1 MLWERKNYNNFI
13 YIPDIS
19 ALSYQTV
26 VVRAGN
32 SVNLSCPGTSELSLV
47 STLEWRCIGCSSSN
61 NNLTSSSPPPP
72 SSSSGGRMTSN
83 NGVNSGGSDSSGG
96 TSSVKLVEYAGN
108 GAVVVWTNRERM
120 SLDPLNYALQFFPV
134 KNTDQGEYTCLVNE
148 RRRPEAIV
156 HLIVQGKIK
165 LKILRKDSGCM
176 SIIDFFSPFFCVC
189 VRVRTPC

>member
-1 MLWERKNYNNFI
+1 MGRRKEKKIIIILF
-13 YIPDIS
+13 YISDIS

-61 NNLTSSSPPPP
+61 NNLTSSSPAPP

-83 NGVNSGGSDSSGG
+83 NGVNSGGSDSSGGG

-156 HLIVQGKIK
+156 HLIVQGRK
-165 LKILRKDSGCM
+165 LKTKKILRKDSGCL
-176 SIIDFFSPFFCVC
+176 SIIDFFPLFSC
-189 VRVRTPC
+189 

>member
-47 STLEWRCIGCSSSN
+47 STLEWRCIGCSS

-83 NGVNSGGSDSSGG
+83 NGVNSGGDSSGV
-96 TSSVKLVEYAGN
+96 SVKLVEYAGN

-156 HLIVQGKIK
+156 HLIVQGKTK
-165 LKILRKDSGCM
+165 KKSFVRILDVCPS
-176 SIIDFFSPFFCVC
+176 SISFPLFVCVC
-189 VRVRTPC
+189 SC